1 MNTGRSLVIAFGLGL
16 VMSLFG
22 MVFILTQPVSAATP
36 ESALSLPG
44 LQAEETPIPVATP
57 AATPTP
63 TPTPGPTITEN
74 IFHIISFPFET
85 MTDAVVQMS
94 NKILQQF
101 YKDAEWIYGEALDK
115 TIFGDFGIAPTNLE
129 ATTLTP
135 LFANIIQPHW
145 NVTFT
150 LALLLLPATLT
161 LTAVGAMR
169 LGVTSALGV
178 TDLKEALLGWV
189 IAAGAA
195 AASFYLLGL
204 AHRLSLAAAQA
215 ILLADF
221 GEQVS
226 GATLAQAFF
235 NATALS
241 AITALWP
248 LPALYVGFFAVFL
261 ATSIILGLGLAL
273 AAYTALV
280 YLLSAIAPLV
290 ITLGVLPPLR
300 WLNALWIKATTVV
313 FLLPVADAL
322 LLKAALSL
330 YRGLFDPNQGGDLF
344 GFIAS
349 LFIIAGVLSTLIV
362 INFKVGEMVFGALA
376 EVHHQAWGA
385 TMGVV
390 QMVMTVAGFALGGLA
405 VGAGAGASAG
415 AGSEI
420 ATTSASATTTSPGA
434 TTGGGAAASGE
445 ALSGMSSSATT
456 TGGLSTAG
464 RQRSPGVASNPGLG
478 QRIAEIAREMS
489 SRLSGARV
497 EPTRSGADSSPD
509 NGEAGTESRLDDN
522 GTTPQSDSLVE
533 DTAQRAPSADGE
545 MKPQPESSTDEGA
558 IQNPSMQSTGD
569 PEAQMRR
576 ARLTEGFG
584 RVLTL
589 GTRNPLLRGLGTG
602 LQASGA
608 LGQYQAGQALDEQ
621 RATGT
626 QAEQEARHQ
635 HTLSDGAMR
644 WSEKNLGN
652 APNDLF
658 DLGRDNTALMAGG
671 LHQAFVNRGLA
682 THMDDVLTATQQ
694 SYGQWVTQGRAG
706 GLTAQRELFDTVMD
720 EQNKSSPEAFVEAYQ
735 ALASKHQ
742 FQLGDE
748 FASSVRQVYEKS
760 REIGLG
766 DLSSEDTVR

>member
-22 MVFILTQPVSAATP
+22 MVFMLTQPVSAATP
-36 ESALSLPG
+36 VSALSLPG
-44 LQAEETPIPVATP
+44 LQAEETPVPAATP

-63 TPTPGPTITEN
+63 TPTPGLTITEN

-115 TIFGDFGIAPTNLE
+115 TIFGDFGIAPNNLE

-135 LFANIIQPHW
+135 LFTNIIQPHW

-204 AHRLSLAAAQA
+204 AHRLSLSAAQA

-235 NATALS
+235 NAAALS

-313 FLLPVADAL
+313 FLLPVTDAL

-330 YRGLFDPNQGGDLF
+330 YQGFFDPNQGGDLF

-376 EVHHQAWGA
+376 EIHHQAWGA

-405 VGAGAGASAG
+405 VGVGAGASASAG
-415 AGSEI
+415 AGSEA
-420 ATTSASATTTSPGA
+420 ATASASPAA
-434 TTGGGAAASGE
+434 TTGGGVAASGE
-445 ALSGMSSSATT
+445 VPSSMSSSATT
-456 TGGLSTAG
+456 TGGLSTVG
-464 RQRSPGVASNPGLG
+464 RQRSSGVASNPGLG
-478 QRIAEIAREMS
+478 QRIAEIARVMS
-489 SRLSGARV
+489 SRLSGARAKSTLS
-497 EPTRSGADSSPD
+497 EADSSPGND
-509 NGEAGTESRLDDN
+509 EARTESRLDDN
-522 GTTPQSDSLVE
+522 GTTPQSDSLAE
-533 DTAQRAPSADGE
+533 DATQRDPSADGE
-545 MKPQPESSTDEGA
+545 VKPQPESATDEGA
-558 IQNPSMQSTGD
+558 IQHPSMQSTGD

-589 GTRNPLLRGLGTG
+589 GTRNPVLRGLGTG

-621 RATGT
+621 RATET
-626 QAEQEARHQ
+626 QAEQEARYQ

-644 WSEKNLGN
+644 WSEKNLSN

-682 THMDDVLTATQQ
+682 TRMDDVLTATQQ
-694 SYGQWVTQGRAG
+694 SYGQWVTQGRTG
-706 GLTAQRELFDTVMD
+706 GLTAQREMFDTVMD
-720 EQNKSSPEAFVEAYQ
+720 EQNKTSPEAFVEAYQ

-766 DLSSEDTVR
+766 GLPSEDTVR